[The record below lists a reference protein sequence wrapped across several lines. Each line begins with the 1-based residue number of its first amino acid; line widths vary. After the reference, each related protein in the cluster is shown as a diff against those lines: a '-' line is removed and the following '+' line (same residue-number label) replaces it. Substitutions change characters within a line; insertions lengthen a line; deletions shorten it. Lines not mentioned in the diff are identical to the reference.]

1 MNRPIRNIAVACL
14 VLFLAL
20 LVNLNYVQFVQADSL
35 NAKNGNKRVINEEFS
50 RDRGAILVD
59 GKPVAESVK
68 ASDEFKY
75 QRRYPDG
82 GLYAPLT
89 GYFSYV
95 FGRGG
100 LENSQNRVLSGSDNR
115 LFVNRVVDLVSN
127 KRAKGGSV
135 ELTIDPLAQKAA
147 AEGLQRLGKNTKG
160 AVVALDPQTGAVLA
174 MVSQPSYD
182 PNRLASHDF
191 SAVQKSWNA
200 LTSDKD
206 QPMTNRGT
214 QQTLPPG
221 STFKLVTA
229 AAALENGVVDNID
242 DKIKAGALLKFPGIQ
257 YTLPNENGGNCGGD
271 KITFERALNVSCN
284 VAFGALAGK
293 IGQDKLA
300 TQAAKFGFGTDPIDG
315 IAANPSRFAGAD
327 SQLEAPQLA
336 QSGIGQF
343 EVATTPLQMA
353 MVAAGIANGGEV
365 MKPYV
370 VKTVRAPDLRVL
382 DRPSGERLGQAM
394 SGSNAAKLR
403 KMMISTVTRGTATSA
418 MIPGVDV
425 GAKTGTAQ
433 STPDRPPYAWFVS
446 FAPAGKDP
454 KVAVAV
460 LVESSNT
467 VRDEIAGGRLAGPIA
482 RSVMEAVL
490 GK

>member
-1 MNRPIRNIAVACL
+1 VNRPIRNIAIACL
-14 VLFLAL
+14 VLFVAL
-20 LVNLNYVQFVQADSL
+20 LLNINYVQFVEADSL
-35 NAKNGNKRVINEEFS
+35 NAKNGNRRVIDEEFS

-59 GKPVAESVK
+59 GDPIAESVK
-68 ASDEFKY
+68 AKDEYKY

-82 GLYAPLT
+82 KLYASLT
-89 GYFSYV
+89 GSFSYIY
-95 FGRGG
+95 GSSA
-100 LENSQNRVLSGSDNR
+100 LENSQNKVLSGSDNR

-127 KRAKGGSV
+127 KQPKGGSV

-147 AEGLQRLGKNTKG
+147 AEGLERLGKNTKG

-182 PNRLASHDF
+182 PNKLASHDF
-191 SAVQKSWNA
+191 GAVQKA
-200 LTSDKD
+200 YEAYRDDKD
-206 QPMTNRGT
+206 EPMLNRST

-242 DKIKAGALLKFPGIQ
+242 DKIKAGARLTFPGTS
-257 YTLPNENGGNCGGD
+257 YTLPNENGGNCGGNS
-271 KITFERALNVSCN
+271 ITFEQALNVSCN
-284 VAFGALAGK
+284 VAFGALALK
-293 IGQDKLA
+293 IGQDKLDA
-300 TQAAKFGFGTDPIDG
+300 QAAKFGFGTDPIDG
-315 IAANPSRFAGAD
+315 LAANPSRFTAGD
-327 SQLEAPQLA
+327 DQIERTSLA

-343 EVATTPLQMA
+343 EVATSPLQMA
-353 MVAAGIANGGEV
+353 MVAAGIANGGDV

-370 VKTVRAPDLRVL
+370 VKTVRAPNLSVL
-382 DRPSGERLGQAM
+382 DEAHPERYSQAM
-394 SGSNAAKLR
+394 SSSNAAKLR
-403 KMMISTVTRGTATSA
+403 EMMISTVTQGTATSA
-418 MIPGVDV
+418 RIPGVDV

-446 FAPAGKDP
+446 FAPEDDP

-460 LVESSNT
+460 LVESSDT
-467 VRDEIAGGRLAGPIA
+467 ARDEIAGGRLAGPIA

>member
-1 MNRPIRNIAVACL
+1 MNRPIRNIAIACL
-14 VLFLAL
+14 VLFAAL
-20 LVNLNYVQFVQADSL
+20 LLNINYVQFVEADDL

-59 GKPVAESVK
+59 GEPVAESVK
-68 ASDEFKY
+68 SKDEYKF

-82 GLYAPLT
+82 GLYAPVT

-100 LENSQNRVLSGSDNR
+100 LENSENGVLSGSDNR

-127 KRAKGGSV
+127 KQPKGGSV

-147 AEGLQRLGKNTKG
+147 AEGLERLGKNTKG
-160 AVVALDPQTGAVLA
+160 AVVALDPQSGAVLA
-174 MVSQPSYD
+174 MVSQPSYN

-191 SAVQKSWNA
+191 AAVQKSWNA
-200 LTSDKD
+200 LTKDED
-206 QPMTNRGT
+206 QPMINRTT

-242 DKIKAGALLKFPGIQ
+242 DRIKAGARLTFPGIQ
-257 YTLPNENGGNCGGD
+257 YSLPNENGGNCGGD
-271 KITFERALNVSCN
+271 RITFEQALNVSCN

-293 IGQDKLA
+293 IGQEKLDA
-300 TQAAKFGFGTDPIDG
+300 QAAKFGFGTDPIQG
-315 IAANPSRFAGAD
+315 LASNASRFTVGD
-327 SQLEAPQLA
+327 NKLEAPQLA

-353 MVAAGIANGGEV
+353 MVAAGIANGGDV
-365 MKPYV
+365 MKPYI
-370 VKTVRAPDLRVL
+370 VKTVRSPNLRVL
-382 DRPSGERLGQAM
+382 DQAQPERFSQAM
-394 SGSNAAKLR
+394 SSSNAKKLR
-403 KMMISTVTRGTATSA
+403 EMMVSTVTRGTATSA
-418 MIPGVDV
+418 RIAGVDV

-446 FAPAGKDP
+446 FAPEDDP

-460 LVESSNT
+460 LVESSDT
-467 VRDEIAGGRLAGPIA
+467 ARDEIAGGRLAGPIA